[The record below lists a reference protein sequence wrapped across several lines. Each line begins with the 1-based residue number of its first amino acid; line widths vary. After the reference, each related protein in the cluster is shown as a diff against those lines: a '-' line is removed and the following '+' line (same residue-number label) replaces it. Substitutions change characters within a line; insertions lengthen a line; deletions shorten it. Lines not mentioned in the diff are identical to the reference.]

1 MKSVVSVRSMMH
13 KLSGLSWRVLTLA
26 VLLGALVLVQ
36 SGCKTSQPG
45 ETAAEVN
52 RRHKRT
58 LRANSQQMQADID
71 RALHLDRPS
80 HLTDRRLP

>member
-1 MKSVVSVRSMMH
+1 MKSVVSVRSMVQ
-13 KLSGLSWRVLTLA
+13 KLSGLSWRVLALA
-26 VLLGALVLVQ
+26 VLLGALLLAQ
-36 SGCKTSQPG
+36 SGCKASQPG
-45 ETAAEVN
+45 ETADEVN

-58 LRANSQQMQADID
+58 LRVNSQQWHADID